1 VENVLALHEGVARVA
16 VIGEPAPVIGEIGVA
31 FVEPTDPAHPP
42 TADELVAWCRDHL
55 ADYKAPDR
63 VEILPELPLNTMLKV
78 DKNALKARP

>member
-1 VENVLALHEGVARVA
+1 VLALHPAVDRVA

-31 FVEPTDPAHPP
+31 FVAPTDPQHPP

-63 VEILPELPLNTMLKV
+63 IEILPELPLNTMLKV
-78 DKNALKARP
+78 DKKALESRP